1 MSKLVAIALA
11 LGAGQVGEDQQLY
24 KQFLPRVSSREI
36 QTVLTSPDLWIYTPE
51 ITPAYQD
58 WQGALQGVHSPFYN
72 ISADQP
78 RELFGNANRE
88 FPWGHP
94 FGTHS
99 AKGVRS
105 FQFMLL
111 PKKAESGELRAESQ
125 KAKVRRLSAL
135 GSPLSAKTLPI
146 VWYWTGQTYSWVFP
160 TGTYVGEVLLVRDG
174 RGYDHTFE
182 LRIRKRLLDKWIVD
196 VFRPYPNAGSLAKKL
211 ARMGKMGSQLTLLDR
226 WFQEPVLGDIIALK
240 SRHPEK
246 TAFAAKGRQAFLPE
260 FEEATVKELLRA
272 EFHSCRDEEWLP
284 GIFAPTTEAP
294 FHVVPAGY
302 TGGLVEVSRQSCM
315 RCHRDTNQPV
325 DAFERFRDWYGR
337 VRGSD
342 GIFTFHPF
350 DPASISHNGVP
361 LAVKMNADLAKRGI
375 IARFD
380 SEVHWEDY
388 QRISGLD

>member
-1 MSKLVAIALA
+1 MALV
-11 LGAGQVGEDQQLY
+11 LGTGQVEEDQQVY
-24 KQFLPRVSSREI
+24 KQFLPRVSSAEI
-36 QTVLTSPDLWIYTPE
+36 QAVLKAPDLWIYTPE

-72 ISADQP
+72 ISAVQP
-78 RELFGNANRE
+78 KEPFGNANRE

-99 AKGVRS
+99 AKDVRS

-111 PKKAESGELRAESQ
+111 PRAEG
-125 KAKVRRLSAL
+125 K
-135 GSPLSAKTLPI
+135 PLPI
-146 VWYWTGQTYSWVFP
+146 VWYWTGQTYSWLFP
-160 TGTYVGEVLLVRDG
+160 AGTYVGEVLLVRDG

-182 LRIRKRLLDKWIVD
+182 LRIRKRLVDKWTVD
-196 VFRPYPNAGSLAKKL
+196 VFRPYPTARHLAKKL
-211 ARMGKMGSQLTLLDR
+211 ESMGKVTNRWDPLAR
-226 WFQEPVLGDIIALK
+226 WFREPVLGEMVALR

-246 TAFAAKGRQAFLPE
+246 TAFAAKGRQAVLPE
-260 FEEATVKELLRA
+260 LDEPTVKKLLNA
-272 EFHSCRDEEWLP
+272 EFHSCRDVEWLP
-284 GIFAPTTEAP
+284 GIFAPTSEAQ
-294 FHVVPAGY
+294 FNIVPAGY

-315 RCHRDTNQPV
+315 RCHQDTNQPV

-350 DPASISHNGVP
+350 DAASISHNGVP
-361 LAVKMNADLAKRGI
+361 LAVRMNADLANRGI

-380 SEVHWEDY
+380 RELHTDDY
-388 QRISGLD
+388 QRITGLD